1 MTNTEKNGFKREY
14 CTKSYS
20 KEKPVYKKVDS
31 IKAVGGGEHSLN
43 K

>member
-1 MTNTEKNGFKREY
+1 MTNTEKNGY

-31 IKAVGGGEHSLN
+31 IKAVGGGAQS
-43 K
+43 